1 MEMVQLEEKV
11 IKKPSE
17 LSMLQKLKKL
27 VVHNMV
33 TVFFIILCLI
43 GFFYS
48 GLTFAFL
55 LNDIV
60 TRMVRNSFLVL
71 ALLLPVMAGM
81 GLNFAIVLGAM
92 CAQAAMI
99 FVTHWGIGGMPG
111 IGVTLIITTP
121 LAVFLGFL
129 TGKLFN
135 RTKGQEMITGLILG
149 FFSNGIYQLIFLIL
163 LGSVI
168 PFTNETLV
176 LSSGVGLRT
185 TIDLAGGLRYAIDDL
200 WRLPFTISA
209 MIFGAG
215 VGVHGIYRY
224 MKGIPLLAKE
234 PKNKKYLVTSTLGL
248 FLIVWA
254 FYIQSTTAS
263 FINMINVPMLT
274 VAFIVLMCVFTSFF
288 ARTKLGQDFRTVGQ
302 DRHIASVS
310 GIHSDRTRLTAMI
323 LSTTFAAWGHL
334 IFLQN
339 LGTFSTYGSHEQ
351 IGFYSV
357 AALLIGGASVTNAK
371 ISHALLGTFLFHT
384 LFIVS
389 PLAGR
394 NLFGDAQLGEYFRVF
409 VAYGVIGVSLVMHAW
424 RTQIEG
430 RRKLSA

>member
-1 MEMVQLEEKV
+1 MDTNIKV
-11 IKKPSE
+11 TPPE
-17 LSMLQKLKKL
+17 LSLIQKIRKML
-27 VVHNMV
+27 VHNMV
-33 TVFFIILCLI
+33 TVFFIILCII
-43 GFFYS
+43 GFYYS
-48 GLTFAFL
+48 GLTFGFL
-55 LNDIV
+55 LNDII

-92 CAQAAMI
+92 CAQAAII
-99 FVTHWGIGGMPG
+99 FVTHWGVTGMAG
-111 IGVTLIITTP
+111 IGLTAALTTP
-121 LAVFLGFL
+121 LAMGLGYL

-135 RTKGQEMITGLILG
+135 KTKGQEMIGGLILG

-163 LGSVI
+163 IGSVI
-168 PFTNETLV
+168 PFNNETLV

-185 TIDLAGGLRYAIDDL
+185 TIDLAGGMRYAIDDV
-200 WRLPFTISA
+200 WKLPFTVA
-209 MIFGAG
+209 GMGFGAL
-215 VGVHGIYRY
+215 VIAHAAFRY
-224 MKGIPLLAKE
+224 IKGIPALAQAPRQKR
-234 PKNKKYLVTSTLGL
+234 YLFSGATGIA
-248 FLIVWA
+248 LIAWIL
-254 FYIQSTTAS
+254 YIRSGAS
-263 FINMINVPMLT
+263 YINMITVPMLT
-274 VAFIVLMCVFTSFF
+274 VILIGLMCIFTTYF

-302 DRHIASVS
+302 DRHIAGVS
-310 GIHSDRTRLTAMI
+310 GIHSDNTRLTAMI
-323 LSTTFAAWGHL
+323 LSTVFASWGHL

-424 RTQIEG
+424 RKQIEG
-430 RRKLSA
+430 RRRLSQQ

>member
-1 MEMVQLEEKV
+1 MDPNMK
-11 IKKPSE
+11 INPPE
-17 LSMLQKLKKL
+17 LSLVQKARKML
-27 VVHNMV
+27 VHNMV
-33 TVFFIILCLI
+33 TVFFIVLCVI
-43 GFFYS
+43 GFYYS
-48 GLTFAFL
+48 GLTFGFL
-55 LNDIV
+55 LNDII

-92 CAQAAMI
+92 CAQAAII
-99 FVTHWGIGGMPG
+99 FVTHWGVTGMAG
-111 IGVTLIITTP
+111 IGLTAALTTP
-121 LAVFLGFL
+121 LAMGLGYL

-135 RTKGQEMITGLILG
+135 KTKGQEMIGGLILG

-163 LGSVI
+163 IGSVI
-168 PFTNETLV
+168 PFNNETLV

-185 TIDLAGGLRYAIDDL
+185 TIDLAGGMRYAIDDV
-200 WRLPFTISA
+200 WKLPFTIA
-209 MIFGAG
+209 GMGFGVLVIA
-215 VGVHGIYRY
+215 HAAYRY
-224 MKGIPLLAKE
+224 AKGIPTLAQA
-234 PKNKKYLVTSTLGL
+234 PRQKKYLVSGL
-248 FLIVWA
+248 TGIALIGWLL
-254 FYIQSTTAS
+254 YIRSGSS
-263 FINMINVPMLT
+263 FINMISVPMLT
-274 VAFIVLMCVFTSFF
+274 VILIGLMCIFTTYF

-302 DRHIASVS
+302 DRHIAGVS
-310 GIHSDRTRLTAMI
+310 GIHSDNTRLTAMI
-323 LSTTFAAWGHL
+323 LSTVFASWGHL

-424 RTQIEG
+424 RKQIES
-430 RRKLSA
+430 RRRLSEQ

>member
-1 MEMVQLEEKV
+1 
-11 IKKPSE
+11 
-17 LSMLQKLKKL
+17 
-27 VVHNMV
+27 
-33 TVFFIILCLI
+33 
-43 GFFYS
+43 
-48 GLTFAFL
+48 
-55 LNDIV
+55 
-60 TRMVRNSFLVL
+60 
-71 ALLLPVMAGM
+71 
-81 GLNFAIVLGAM
+81 
-92 CAQAAMI
+92 
-99 FVTHWGIGGMPG
+99 MPG
-111 IGVTLIITTP
+111 IVVSVLLTTP
-121 LAVFLGFL
+121 LAILLGYL

-168 PFTNETLV
+168 PFSNETLV

-185 TIDLAGGLRYAIDDL
+185 TVDLAGGLRYAIDDV
-200 WRLPFTISA
+200 WKLPFTIA
-209 MIFGAG
+209 AILFGAG
-215 VGVHGIYRY
+215 VIAHGVYRY
-224 MKGIPLLAKE
+224 MKGIPAMDQAPRKTRYLLSAATG
-234 PKNKKYLVTSTLGL
+234 VA
-248 FLIVWA
+248 LIVWS
-254 FYIQSTTAS
+254 FYVRGTTS
-263 FINMINVPMLT
+263 IINMITVPMLT
-274 VAFIVLMCVFTSFF
+274 AILIGLMCVFTTWF

-302 DRHIASVS
+302 DQHIASVS
-310 GIHSDRTRLTAMI
+310 GIHSDKTRLIAMI
-323 LSTTFAAWGHL
+323 LSTTFASWGHL

-394 NLFGDAQLGEYFRVF
+394 NIFGDAQLGEYFRVF

-424 RTQIEG
+424 KKQIEG
-430 RRKLSA
+430 RRRLSQ

>member
-1 MEMVQLEEKV
+1 MDANIRVTPPELSLVQK
-11 IKKPSE
+11 IKKS
-17 LSMLQKLKKL
+17 L
-27 VVHNMV
+27 VHNMV
-33 TVFFIILCLI
+33 TVFFIILCVI
-43 GFFYS
+43 GFYYS
-48 GLTFAFL
+48 GLTFGFL
-55 LNDIV
+55 INSIISRL
-60 TRMVRNSFLVL
+60 VRNSFLVL

-92 CAQAAMI
+92 CAQAAII
-99 FVTHWGIGGMPG
+99 FVTHWGVVGMPG
-111 IGVTLIITTP
+111 IGLTVILTTP
-121 LAVFLGFL
+121 LAMGLGYL

-135 RTKGQEMITGLILG
+135 KTKGQEMIGGLILG

-163 LGSVI
+163 IGSVI
-168 PFTNETLV
+168 PFNNETLV

-185 TIDLAGGLRYAIDDL
+185 TIDLAGGMRYAIDDV
-200 WRLPFTISA
+200 WKLPFTMA
-209 MIFGAG
+209 GMAFGVATILHA
-215 VGVHGIYRY
+215 VYRY
-224 MKGIPLLAKE
+224 IKGIPTLAQK
-234 PKNKKYLVTSTLGL
+234 PRQKKYLLSGATGV
-248 FLIVWA
+248 A
-254 FYIQSTTAS
+254 FIAWLLYIRSGS
-263 FINMINVPMLT
+263 SYINMITVPMLT
-274 VAFIVLMCVFTSFF
+274 VILIALMCIFTTYF

-302 DRHIASVS
+302 DRHIAGVS
-310 GIHSDRTRLTAMI
+310 GIHSDNTRLTAMI
-323 LSTTFAAWGHL
+323 LSTVFASWGHL

-424 RTQIEG
+424 RKQIEG
-430 RRKLSA
+430 RRRLSQQ

>member
-1 MEMVQLEEKV
+1 MDENIKITPPEMSMGQK
-11 IKKPSE
+11 IKKT
-17 LSMLQKLKKL
+17 LT
-27 VVHNMV
+27 HNMV
-33 TVFFIILCLI
+33 TVFFIVLCII
-43 GFFYS
+43 GFYYS
-48 GLTFAFL
+48 GLTFGFL

-92 CAQAAMI
+92 CAQAAVI
-99 FVTHWGIGGMPG
+99 FVTHWGVVGLPG
-111 IGVTLIITTP
+111 IGVTLLLTTP
-121 LAVFLGFL
+121 LAMLLGYL
-129 TGKLFN
+129 TGRLFN
-135 RTKGQEMITGLILG
+135 KAKGQEMIGGMILG

-168 PFTNETLV
+168 PFNNETLV

-185 TIDLAGGLRYAIDDL
+185 TIDLADGLKYAIDDF
-200 WRLPFTISA
+200 WRLPFTTA
-209 MIFGAG
+209 GMGFGALM
-215 VGVHGIYRY
+215 VVHGVIRY
-224 MKGIPLLAKE
+224 LKGIPSLGQKAG
-234 PKNKKYLVTSTLGL
+234 NKKYILSSVAGVALAGWL
-248 FLIVWA
+248 
-254 FYIQSTTAS
+254 FYIAGTES
-263 FINMINVPMLT
+263 FINFIKVPMLT
-274 VAFIVLMCVFTSFF
+274 AILIGLMCVFTTYFI
-288 ARTKLGQDFRTVGQ
+288 RTKLGQDFRTVGQ
-302 DRHIASVS
+302 DRHIADVS
-310 GIHSDRTRLTAMI
+310 GIHSDKTRLTAMI
-323 LSTTFAAWGHL
+323 MSTVFASWGHI

-371 ISHALLGTFLFHT
+371 ISHALLGTLLFHT

-424 RTQIEG
+424 RKQLENKK
-430 RRKLSA
+430 RLSQQ

>member
-1 MEMVQLEEKV
+1 MDVNIKV
-11 IKKPSE
+11 TPPE
-17 LSMLQKLKKL
+17 LSWSQKLKKML
-27 VVHNMV
+27 VHNMV
-33 TVFFIILCLI
+33 TVFFIILYLI
-43 GFFYS
+43 GFYYS
-48 GLTFAFL
+48 GLTVGFL
-55 LNDIV
+55 LNDII
-60 TRMVRNSFLVL
+60 TRLVRNSFLVL

-92 CAQAAMI
+92 CAQAAVIMI
-99 FVTHWGIGGMPG
+99 THWGIAGMPG
-111 IGVTLIITTP
+111 ILVTVLVATP
-121 LAVFLGFL
+121 LAILLGYL

-185 TIDLAGGLRYAIDDL
+185 TIDLAGGLRYAIDDV
-200 WRLPFTISA
+200 WKLPFTHAS
-209 MIFGAG
+209 MLFGAG
-215 VGVHGIYRY
+215 VIAHGVFRY
-224 MKGIPLLAKE
+224 LKGIPTLDLA
-234 PKNKKYLVTSTLGL
+234 PKNVKYLFSSATGVA
-248 FLIVWA
+248 LIAWIL
-254 FYIQSTTAS
+254 YIRSTTS
-263 FINMINVPMLT
+263 YINMITVPMLT
-274 VAFIVLMCVFTSFF
+274 VILIGLLCLFTTYF

-302 DRHIASVS
+302 DRHIAGVS
-310 GIHSDRTRLTAMI
+310 GIHSDNTRLIAMI
-323 LSTTFAAWGHL
+323 MSTTMASWGHL

-424 RTQIEG
+424 KKQIEG
-430 RRKLSA
+430 RRRLTQ

>member
-1 MEMVQLEEKV
+1 MDVNIKV
-11 IKKPSE
+11 TPPELSLSQKIKK
-17 LSMLQKLKKL
+17 ML
-27 VVHNMV
+27 VHNMV

-43 GFFYS
+43 GFYYS
-48 GLTFAFL
+48 GLTVGFL
-55 LNDIV
+55 LNDII
-60 TRMVRNSFLVL
+60 TRLVRNSFLVL

-92 CAQAAMI
+92 CAQAAVIMI
-99 FVTHWGIGGMPG
+99 THWGIAGMPG
-111 IGVTLIITTP
+111 IVVTVLVATP
-121 LAVFLGFL
+121 LAILLGYL

-185 TIDLAGGLRYAIDDL
+185 TIDLAGGLRYAIDDV
-200 WRLPFTISA
+200 WKLPFTHAS
-209 MIFGAG
+209 MLFGTG
-215 VGVHGIYRY
+215 VIAHGVFRY
-224 MKGIPLLAKE
+224 LKGIPTLDLA
-234 PKNKKYLVTSTLGL
+234 PKNKKYLFSAATGVA
-248 FLIVWA
+248 LISWIL
-254 FYIQSTTAS
+254 YIRSTTS
-263 FINMINVPMLT
+263 YINMITVPMLT
-274 VAFIVLMCVFTSFF
+274 VILIGLLCLFTTYF

-302 DRHIASVS
+302 DRHIAGVS
-310 GIHSDRTRLTAMI
+310 GIHSDNTRLVAMI
-323 LSTTFAAWGHL
+323 MSTTMASWGHL

-424 RTQIEG
+424 KKQIEG
-430 RRKLSA
+430 RRRLSQ

>member
-1 MEMVQLEEKV
+1 MEDNIRIIAPELGLVQKIRQFL
-11 IKKPSE
+11 
-17 LSMLQKLKKL
+17 
-27 VVHNMV
+27 VHNMV
-33 TVFFIILCLI
+33 TVFFVILCFI
-43 GFFYS
+43 GFMYS
-48 GLTFAFL
+48 GLTFSFL
-55 LNDIV
+55 LGDII

-92 CAQAAMI
+92 CAQAAVI
-99 FVTHWGIGGMPG
+99 LVTHWEIPGMPG
-111 IGVTLIITTP
+111 IGVTLLLATP
-121 LAVFLGFL
+121 LSVLLGYL
-129 TGKLFN
+129 TGRLFN
-135 RTKGQEMITGLILG
+135 RTKGQEMIAGLILG

-176 LSSGVGLRT
+176 LTSGVGLRT
-185 TIDLAGGLRYAIDDL
+185 TIDLAGGLRYAIDDV
-200 WRLPFTISA
+200 WRLPFTIA
-209 MIFGAG
+209 AIGFGAG
-215 VGVHGIYRY
+215 VFLHGIFRF
-224 MKGIPLLAKE
+224 MKGIPTLAIAPGK
-234 PKNKKYLVTSTLGL
+234 KKYLFSAAMGIGL
-248 FLIVWA
+248 IAWS
-254 FYIQSTTAS
+254 FYIRSGAS
-263 FINMINVPMLT
+263 FINTVRVPMLT
-274 VAFIVLMCVFTSFF
+274 AIFIGAMCVFTSFF

-310 GIHSDRTRLTAMI
+310 GIHSDKTRLLAMM

-424 RTQIEG
+424 RKQIES
-430 RRKLSA
+430 RRRLSQQ

>member
-1 MEMVQLEEKV
+1 MENQKIVTPPEQSGAQKV
-11 IKKPSE
+11 KQFI
-17 LSMLQKLKKL
+17 
-27 VVHNMV
+27 VGNMV
-33 TVFFIILCLI
+33 TILFVIICWI
-43 GFFYS
+43 GFYYS
-48 GLTFAFL
+48 GLTFSFL
-55 LNDIV
+55 LDDVI

-92 CAQAAMI
+92 CAQAAVIM
-99 FVTHWGIGGMPG
+99 VTHWEIPGMKGIF
-111 IGVTLIITTP
+111 ITVLLTTP
-121 LAVFLGFL
+121 LAILLGYL

-149 FFSNGIYQLIFLIL
+149 FFSNGIYQFIFLLL

-168 PFTNETLV
+168 PFENETLV

-185 TIDLAGGLRYAIDDL
+185 TVDLAGGLRYAIDDV
-200 WRLPFTISA
+200 WYLPFTVTAI
-209 MIFGAG
+209 MAG
-215 VGVHGIYRY
+215 IAAIGHGVYRY
-224 MKGIPLLAKE
+224 LKGIPTLDHA
-234 PKNKKYLVTSTLGL
+234 PGAKKYLLSAAVGAL
-248 FLIVWA
+248 LIGWS
-254 FYIQSTTAS
+254 FYIRSTVS
-263 FINMINVPMLT
+263 YINFIKVPVLT
-274 VAFIVLMCVFTSFF
+274 VALIALLCLFTSYFV
-288 ARTKLGQDFRTVGQ
+288 RTKLGQDFRTVGQ
-302 DRHIASVS
+302 DRHIAQVS
-310 GIHSDRTRLTAMI
+310 GIHSDNTRLLAMI
-323 LSTTFAAWGHL
+323 LSTTLASWGHI

-351 IGFYSV
+351 IGLYSV

-409 VAYGVIGVSLVMHAW
+409 VAYGVIGLSLVMHAW
-424 RTQIEG
+424 KKQLQTKKR
-430 RRKLSA
+430 LS

>member
-1 MEMVQLEEKV
+1 MDANIKITPPELSLMQK
-11 IKKPSE
+11 IKKA
-17 LSMLQKLKKL
+17 L
-27 VVHNMV
+27 VHNMV
-33 TVFFIILCLI
+33 TVFFIILCII
-43 GFFYS
+43 GFYYS
-48 GLTFAFL
+48 GLTFGFL
-55 LNDIV
+55 LNDII

-92 CAQAAMI
+92 CAQAAVI
-99 FVTHWGIGGMPG
+99 FVTHWGVVGMPG
-111 IGVTLIITTP
+111 IGLTVVLTTP
-121 LAVFLGFL
+121 LAIGLGYL

-135 RTKGQEMITGLILG
+135 KTKGQEMIGGLILG

-163 LGSVI
+163 IGSVI
-168 PFTNETLV
+168 PFNNETLV

-185 TIDLAGGLRYAIDDL
+185 TIDLAGGMRYAIDDV
-200 WRLPFTISA
+200 WKLPFTVA
-209 MIFGAG
+209 GMGFGVLAIAHA
-215 VGVHGIYRY
+215 VFRY
-224 MKGIPLLAKE
+224 IKGIPSLAQA
-234 PKNKKYLVTSTLGL
+234 PKQKKYLFSGATGIALIAWILYIRSGTS
-248 FLIVWA
+248 
-254 FYIQSTTAS
+254 Y
-263 FINMINVPMLT
+263 INMITVPMLT
-274 VAFIVLMCVFTSFF
+274 VILIGLMCIFTTYF

-302 DRHIASVS
+302 DRHIAGVS
-310 GIHSDRTRLTAMI
+310 GIHSDNTRLTAMI
-323 LSTTFAAWGHL
+323 LSTVFASWGHL

-424 RTQIEG
+424 RKQIEG
-430 RRKLSA
+430 RRKLSQQ

>member
-1 MEMVQLEEKV
+1 MDEKIKVTPPEMSMAQKV
-11 IKKPSE
+11 RKF
-17 LSMLQKLKKL
+17 L
-27 VVHNMV
+27 VHNMV
-33 TVFFIILCLI
+33 TVFFVILCLI
-43 GFFYS
+43 GYHYS
-48 GLTFAFL
+48 GLTLGFL
-55 LNDIV
+55 LDDII

-92 CAQAAMI
+92 CAQAGVIM
-99 FVTHWGIGGMPG
+99 VTHWEIPGMPG
-111 IGVTLIITTP
+111 IALTVLLTTP
-121 LAVFLGFL
+121 LAMLLGYL
-129 TGKLFN
+129 TGRLFN
-135 RTKGQEMITGLILG
+135 KTKGQEMIGGLILG
-149 FFSNGIYQLIFLIL
+149 FFSNGIYQLIFLIM
-163 LGSVI
+163 LGSII
-168 PFTNETLV
+168 PFSNETLV

-185 TIDLAGGLRYAIDDL
+185 TIDLAGGLRYAIDDV
-200 WRLPFTISA
+200 WRLHFTTA
-209 MIFGAG
+209 GLGFGALMI
-215 VGVHGIYRY
+215 VHAAFRY
-224 MKGIPLLAKE
+224 IKGIPSLDQA
-234 PKNKKYLVTSTLGL
+234 PGNKKYIVSGLIGAAFIGWLMYIRSTVS
-248 FLIVWA
+248 I
-254 FYIQSTTAS
+254 
-263 FINMINVPMLT
+263 INMIRIPMLT
-274 VAFIVLMCVFTSFF
+274 AILIGLMCIFTTYFI
-288 ARTKLGQDFRTVGQ
+288 RTKLGQDFRTVGQ
-302 DRHIASVS
+302 DRHIANVS

-323 LSTTFAAWGHL
+323 LSTVFASWGHI

-424 RTQIEG
+424 RKQIEG
-430 RRKLSA
+430 KRKLSQQ

>member
-1 MEMVQLEEKV
+1 MEEK
-11 IKKPSE
+11 IKITPPE
-17 LSMLQKLKKL
+17 LSLVQKVRKFL
-27 VVHNMV
+27 VHNMV
-33 TVFFIILCLI
+33 TVFFVVLCFI
-43 GFFYS
+43 GFMYS
-48 GLTFAFL
+48 GLTFSFL
-55 LNDIV
+55 LGDII
-60 TRMVRNSFLVL
+60 TRMIRNSFLVL

-92 CAQAAMI
+92 CAQAAVI
-99 FVTHWGIGGMPG
+99 LVTHWGIIGMSG
-111 IGVTLIITTP
+111 IGVTLLLATP
-121 LAVFLGFL
+121 LAILLGYL
-129 TGKLFN
+129 TGRLFN
-135 RTKGQEMITGLILG
+135 RTKGQEMIAGLILG
-149 FFSNGIYQLIFLIL
+149 FFANGIYQLIFLIL

-185 TIDLAGGLRYAIDDL
+185 TIDLAGGLRYAIDDV
-200 WRLPFTISA
+200 WKLPFTLASIA
-209 MIFGAG
+209 FGIG
-215 VGVHGIYRY
+215 VVIHGAFRY
-224 MKGIPLLAKE
+224 MKGIPTLAISPGK
-234 PKNKKYLVTSTLGL
+234 KKYLLSAATGVA
-248 FLIVWA
+248 LIAWS
-254 FYIQSTTAS
+254 FYIRSGTT
-263 FINMINVPMLT
+263 FINTIRVPMLT
-274 VAFIVLMCVFTSFF
+274 AIFIGLMCVFTSFF

-310 GIHSDRTRLTAMI
+310 GIHSDNTRLMAMV
-323 LSTTFAAWGHL
+323 LSTVFAAWGHL

-424 RTQIEG
+424 RKQIEG
-430 RRKLSA
+430 RRRLSQ

>member
-1 MEMVQLEEKV
+1 MENEKN
-11 IKKPSE
+11 IIPPA
-17 LSMLQKLKKL
+17 LTGPQKLKQFI
-27 VVHNMV
+27 VGNMV
-33 TVFFIILCLI
+33 TILFVIICWI
-43 GFFYS
+43 GFLYS
-48 GLTFAFL
+48 GLTFSFL
-55 LNDIV
+55 LDDVI

-92 CAQAAMI
+92 CAQAAVIM
-99 FVTHWGIGGMPG
+99 VTHWGIPGMKG
-111 IGVTLIITTP
+111 ILLTVLLTTP
-121 LAVFLGFL
+121 LAILLGYL

-149 FFSNGIYQLIFLIL
+149 FFSNGIYQFIFLLL

-168 PFTNETLV
+168 PFENETLV

-185 TIDLAGGLRYAIDDL
+185 TIDLAGGLRYAIDDVWYL
-200 WRLPFTISA
+200 SFTATAILSGIA
-209 MIFGAG
+209 ALG
-215 VGVHGIYRY
+215 HGIYRY
-224 MKGIPLLAKE
+224 LKGIPGGIQE
-234 PKNKKYLVTSTLGL
+234 PGAKKYLASAALGILLIGWCLYIRSTDS
-248 FLIVWA
+248 
-254 FYIQSTTAS
+254 YIN
-263 FINMINVPMLT
+263 FITVPVLT
-274 VAFIVLMCVFTSFF
+274 VALIALLCGFTSFF

-302 DRHIASVS
+302 DMHIAKVS
-310 GIHSDRTRLTAMI
+310 GIHSDNTRLLAMI
-323 LSTTFAAWGHL
+323 LSTTLAAWGHI

-351 IGFYSV
+351 IGLYSV

-409 VAYGVIGVSLVMHAW
+409 VAYGVIGLSLVMHAW
-424 RTQIEG
+424 KKQLQT
-430 RRKLSA
+430 RKRLS

>member
-1 MEMVQLEEKV
+1 MEEK
-11 IKKPSE
+11 IKITPPE
-17 LSMLQKLKKL
+17 LSMVQKVRKFL
-27 VVHNMV
+27 VHNMV
-33 TVFFIILCLI
+33 TVFFVVLCFI
-43 GFFYS
+43 GFMYS
-48 GLTFAFL
+48 GLTFSFL
-55 LNDIV
+55 LGDII
-60 TRMVRNSFLVL
+60 TRMIRNSFLVL

-92 CAQAAMI
+92 CAQAAVIM
-99 FVTHWGIGGMPG
+99 VTHWGIIGMSG
-111 IGVTLIITTP
+111 IGVTLLLATP
-121 LAVFLGFL
+121 LAILLGYL

-135 RTKGQEMITGLILG
+135 RTKGQEMIAGLILG

-185 TIDLAGGLRYAIDDL
+185 TIDLAGGLRYAIDDV
-200 WRLPFTISA
+200 WKLPFTLASIG
-209 MIFGAG
+209 FG
-215 VGVHGIYRY
+215 VGVVAHGIFRY
-224 MKGIPLLAKE
+224 VKGIPTLAISPGK
-234 PKNKKYLVTSTLGL
+234 KKYLLSAASGIALVAWS
-248 FLIVWA
+248 
-254 FYIQSTTAS
+254 FYIRSGAS
-263 FINMINVPMLT
+263 FINTIRVPMLT
-274 VAFIVLMCVFTSFF
+274 AIFIGLMCVFTSFF

-310 GIHSDRTRLTAMI
+310 GIHSDNTRLTAMI
-323 LSTTFAAWGHL
+323 LSTVFASWGHL

-424 RTQIEG
+424 RKQIEG
-430 RRKLSA
+430 RRRLSQ

>member
-1 MEMVQLEEKV
+1 METNMK
-11 IKKPSE
+11 ITPPE
-17 LSMLQKLKKL
+17 LSFVQKVRKML
-27 VVHNMV
+27 VHNMV
-33 TVFFIILCLI
+33 TVFFIILCVI
-43 GFFYS
+43 GFYYS
-48 GLTFAFL
+48 GLTFGFL
-55 LNDIV
+55 LNDII

-92 CAQAAMI
+92 CAQAAII
-99 FVTHWGIGGMPG
+99 FVTHWGVTGMAG
-111 IGVTLIITTP
+111 ITLTAALTTP
-121 LAVFLGFL
+121 LAMGLGYL

-135 RTKGQEMITGLILG
+135 KTKGQEMIGGLILG

-163 LGSVI
+163 IGSVI
-168 PFTNETLV
+168 PFNNETLV

-185 TIDLAGGLRYAIDDL
+185 TIDLAGGMRYAIDDV
-200 WRLPFTISA
+200 WKLPFTIA
-209 MIFGAG
+209 GMGFGVLVIA
-215 VGVHGIYRY
+215 HAAYRY
-224 MKGIPLLAKE
+224 AKGIPTLAQA
-234 PKNKKYLVTSTLGL
+234 PRQKKYLVSGVTGIA
-248 FLIVWA
+248 LIGWLLYVRNG
-254 FYIQSTTAS
+254 SS
-263 FINMINVPMLT
+263 FINMISVPMLT
-274 VAFIVLMCVFTSFF
+274 VILIGLMCIFTTYF

-302 DRHIASVS
+302 DRHIAGVS
-310 GIHSDRTRLTAMI
+310 GIHSDNTRLTAMI
-323 LSTTFAAWGHL
+323 LSTVFASWGHL

-424 RTQIEG
+424 RKQIESK
-430 RRKLSA
+430 RRLSEQ